1 MNLSPAFKIKLDHT
15 IWTVLRWVTVDD
27 GLIRNFAY
35 RKNRNKKTYKGTY
48 WNNRHRVPPRDG
60 KIGMNVAI
68 WTE

>member
-35 RKNRNKKTYKGTY
+35 KKNRNKKTYKGTY
-48 WNNRHRVPPRDG
+48 
-60 KIGMNVAI
+60 
-68 WTE
+68 